1 MNRDRLSSLSLLILP
16 VCYFVL
22 TLVLRENG
30 GPFWI
35 WHIVD
40 PSYYY
45 LFDALNLVNL
55 TPPGHP
61 YHPGTPVQ
69 VLAALA
75 LKSAYPLTDGASI
88 AQAVMADPESHLRL
102 ISTFFI
108 ILNTLGL
115 LALGATAY
123 FVLGSPLLA
132 LILQTA
138 PFLSK
143 IILKN
148 AYHAKPESLLAL
160 TMLAL
165 SMVVLM
171 ALRKDSLDKNSTR
184 YALAFGVIAGFG
196 VAVKITAAPL
206 FLLPVFMLG
215 NFRALGLY
223 GVVSFVSLLVFTS
236 PIMGS
241 YDVLFAWLVKTG
253 QGSGDYGSGA
263 QTVID
268 LARYPKSF
276 FKLLSR
282 PLLHVPLLLAIIALA
297 AAWRARRAGK
307 PVPPMETRFL
317 GGYALAIIAETALVA
332 KQPVANYMVPAYMLS
347 PLALVLLARFTA
359 KIRPW
364 RETTRAYGRK
374 GLTALLVLLIVASGL
389 GSWKL
394 NKGLKAKAEAAASMD
409 DRLFEKCSRI
419 FFFPASNRN
428 FALPLADW
436 WTGGRFKAQ
445 VAAQIGAND
454 FWFEQNTMELRDA
467 YGPRDIKKIIENSA
481 CVYLRGGHGGPIRT
495 YLRENAPDFK
505 YASSCSTRNEIVM
518 TSGVDCKGDLKTP
531 GLDNR

>member
-1 MNRDRLSSLSLLILP
+1 MTRNRLSLLSLLILP
-16 VCYFVL
+16 AVYFAL

-69 VLAALA
+69 VLGALA
-75 LKSAYPLTDGASI
+75 LKSAYPLTDGPAI
-88 AQAVMADPESHLRL
+88 TQAVMADPESHLRL

-132 LILQTA
+132 WILQTA

-143 IILKN
+143 VILKN
-148 AYHAKPESLLAL
+148 AYHAKPEALLVL
-160 TMLAL
+160 TVLAL
-165 SMVVLM
+165 SMVILR
-171 ALRKDSLDKNSTR
+171 ALGKESLNNAKNR

-196 VAVKITAAPL
+196 VAVKITAAPI
-206 FLLPVFMLG
+206 FLLPVFLLG
-215 NFRALGLY
+215 NVRALGLY
-223 GVVSFVSLLVFTS
+223 GAVSFVSLVLFTS

-268 LARYPKSF
+268 FARYPKSF

-282 PLLHVPLLLAIIALA
+282 PLLHVPLLLTVIALI

-317 GGYALAIIAETALVA
+317 GGYALAIMAEVALVA
-332 KQPVANYMVPAYMLS
+332 KQPVAYYMVPAYMLS
-347 PLALVLLARFTA
+347 PLALVVLARFTA
-359 KIRPW
+359 KIKPW
-364 RETTRAYGRK
+364 RETARAYGRK
-374 GLTALLVLLIVASGL
+374 GLVALFILLIAASGM

-394 NKGLKAKAEAAASMD
+394 NAGLKGKAEAAASLD

-436 WTGGRFKAQ
+436 WTGGRFKDR
-445 VAAQIGAND
+445 VAERIGAND

-481 CVYLRGGHGGPIRT
+481 CVYLRGGHGGPIKT
-495 YLRENAPDFK
+495 YLSENVPGFK
-505 YASSCSTRNEIVM
+505 YASSCSTRDEIVL
-518 TSGVDCKGDLKTP
+518 TSGVDCKGNLQANQD
-531 GLDNR
+531 

>member
-1 MNRDRLSSLSLLILP
+1 MSGNRLSLLSLLVLP
-16 VCYFVL
+16 AAYFAL
-22 TLVLRENG
+22 TLVLRESG

-35 WHIVD
+35 WHTVD

-69 VLAALA
+69 VLGALA
-75 LKSAYPLTDGASI
+75 LKSAYPWTDASAI
-88 AQAVMADPESHLRL
+88 TQAALADPESHLRL

-115 LALGATAY
+115 LALGGVAY

-132 LILQTA
+132 WILQTA

-143 IILKN
+143 VILKN
-148 AYHAKPESLLAL
+148 AYHARPEALLVL

-165 SMVVLM
+165 SAVVLF
-171 ALRKDSLDKNSTR
+171 ALRTDSLDKNSNR
-184 YALAFGVIAGFG
+184 YAMAFGVIAGFG

-206 FLLPVFMLG
+206 FLLPVFLLG

-223 GVVSFVSLLVFTS
+223 GAVSLVSLLVFTS

-241 YDVLFAWLVKTG
+241 YDVLFAWLAKNT

-276 FKLLSR
+276 LKLLSR
-282 PLLHVPLLLAIIALA
+282 PLLNVPLLLSIVALA
-297 AAWRARRAGK
+297 AAWRTRRAGK
-307 PVPPMETRFL
+307 PVPAIETRFL
-317 GGYALAIIAETALVA
+317 GGYALAIMAEVALVA
-332 KQPVANYMVPAYMLS
+332 KQPVANYMVPAYMLG
-347 PLALVLLARFTA
+347 PLALVVLARFTA
-359 KIRPW
+359 NIRPW
-364 RETTRAYGRK
+364 RETTRAYGKK
-374 GLTALLVLLIVASGL
+374 GMAALLVLLIAASVM

-394 NKGLKAKAEAAASMD
+394 NRGLKGKAEAAASVD
-409 DRLFEKCSRI
+409 DRLFGKCSRI

-495 YLRENAPDFK
+495 YLRETVPGFK
-505 YASSCSTRNEIVM
+505 YVSSCSTRDEIVM
-518 TSGVDCKGDLKTP
+518 TSGVDCKGNLQANQD
-531 GLDNR
+531 